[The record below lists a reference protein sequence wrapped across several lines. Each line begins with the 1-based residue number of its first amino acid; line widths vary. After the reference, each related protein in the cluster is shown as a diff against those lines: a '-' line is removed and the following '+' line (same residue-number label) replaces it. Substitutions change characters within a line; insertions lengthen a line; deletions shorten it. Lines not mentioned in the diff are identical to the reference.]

1 MGEFAA
7 QLPALAGVVIGALGS
22 YVAVMHGER
31 VRFRRERVVRWE
43 ERRLAAYQ
51 GYALAVKPA
60 VSLLFRVGAHF
71 GNDANPHP
79 LPPREA
85 APRLG
90 DASQARDLAWEE
102 MLLLGSPGVVEAG
115 RAWAEAVAAMER
127 FVRDG
132 TRDPGAWSALVG
144 EQRVAREAYYA
155 AARRNLALGPGHP
168 GRWQPGDGP

>member
-1 MGEFAA
+1 MPEFAE
-7 QLPALAGVVIGALGS
+7 QLPALIGVVIGALGS

-31 VRFRRERVVRWE
+31 VRFRRERTVRWE
-43 ERRLAAYQ
+43 DRRLAAYQ
-51 GYALAVKPA
+51 AYALAVKST
-60 VSLLFRVGAHF
+60 VSPLFRVAAHF

-85 APRLG
+85 GPGLG

-102 MLLLGSPGVVEAG
+102 MLLLGSPEVVEAG
-115 RAWAEAVAAMER
+115 RAWAQTVAAMER

-155 AARRNLALGPGHP
+155 AARRDVALGPGHS
-168 GRWQPGDGP
+168 GRWQPGDRP